1 MLVLQSW
8 PRGLVASWPRGLVAS
23 WVLVSHADDEAF
35 AAFRARDDGG
45 RKWSRIAIVIGDIQ
59 DARR

>member
-8 PRGLVASWPRGLVAS
+8 PRGLVASW
-23 WVLVSHADDEAF
+23 VLGSHADDEAF
-35 AAFRARDDGG
+35 AVFRARDDAG

>member
-8 PRGLVASWPRGLVAS
+8 PRGLVGSG
-23 WVLVSHADDEAF
+23 HDEAF
-35 AAFRARDDGG
+35 AVFRARDDAG